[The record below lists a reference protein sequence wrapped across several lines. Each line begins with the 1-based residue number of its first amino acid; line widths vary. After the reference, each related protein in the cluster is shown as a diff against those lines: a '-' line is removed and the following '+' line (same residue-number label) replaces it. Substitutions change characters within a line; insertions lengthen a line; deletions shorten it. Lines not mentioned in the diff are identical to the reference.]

1 LFELPTPREAG
12 RSNNS
17 RSKLIRI
24 KDTLLK
30 RRLFRK
36 HRAMLIKPMQSRNWF
51 ALGLLPLFT
60 AAFAADAGAID
71 LVLRELTHSNSY
83 AVQVV
88 AATNNTGYPVKT
100 LKLQCAFYRD
110 QVLLAFGRAFA
121 DDVPDGQTVYI
132 EVIAEVLADKAA
144 AVNRATCNVVDTVW
158 KE

>member
-1 LFELPTPREAG
+1 
-12 RSNNS
+12 
-17 RSKLIRI
+17 
-24 KDTLLK
+24 
-30 RRLFRK
+30 
-36 HRAMLIKPMQSRNWF
+36 MLIKLMQSRNRF
-51 ALGLLPLFT
+51 AGLLLLPFT
-60 AAFAADAGAID
+60 AAFSANAGAID

-88 AATNNTGYPVKT
+88 AATNSTGNPVKT

-110 QVLLAFGRAFA
+110 QVLLAFGRASA
-121 DDVPDGQTVYI
+121 DDVPDGQTIYV